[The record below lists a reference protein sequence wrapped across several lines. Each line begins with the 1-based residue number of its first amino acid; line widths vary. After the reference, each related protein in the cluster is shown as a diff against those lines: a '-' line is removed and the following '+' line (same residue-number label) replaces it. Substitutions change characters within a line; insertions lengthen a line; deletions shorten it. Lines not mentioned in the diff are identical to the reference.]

1 MTNSYSSPWITRQ
14 LAYLKNKKTRL
25 FKRFKIS
32 GWQTDFTKYSSAKAE
47 FVQYNFD
54 CYNNDLSRCKR
65 DFKSNPKL
73 FFLSSILNG
82 NLNNNVASDDN
93 DISNLFADFFQLTYT
108 KCNSVINKNK
118 EERYSRVPRLS
129 DTRYSA
135 KGTKGKWR
143 YASSKARLKYATYRR

>member
-82 NLNNNVASDDN
+82 NLNNNKIFAPPDVFNVLLPESFCLNDDLV
-93 DISNLFADFFQLTYT
+93 IKKFFPIKPRT
-108 KCNSVINKNK
+108 KN
-118 EERYSRVPRLS
+118 
-129 DTRYSA
+129 
-135 KGTKGKWR
+135 
-143 YASSKARLKYATYRR
+143 